1 MEVKLAGM
9 LFGNQNLRGNI
20 SQFKAPIPMAIYCKN
35 KAEQK
40 FTGESAEGFSNNL
53 CNEFYPAPADVGK
66 CITKNSVH
74 HINLSEITLQNDFEL
89 IHSAH
94 RYAENMFVIS
104 VDAFGD
110 LNINLV
116 NSNAKF
122 EVITIKCYFSL
133 IQNSKIKNFSLE
145 KIKEKL
151 SFLFF
156 YKIFKTIVNACIIHE
171 FKKHPSSFSES

>member
-35 KAEQK
+35 NAKQK
-40 FTGESAEGFSNNL
+40 FLGDSAKGFSNNL
-53 CNEFYPAPADVGK
+53 CNQFYPAPADVGK

-74 HINLSEITLQNDFEL
+74 YINLSEITLQNDFEL

-94 RYAENMFVIS
+94 RNAEIMFVIS
-104 VDAFGD
+104 VDVFGD
-110 LNINLV
+110 LNINLF

-122 EVITIKCYFSL
+122 QVNTIKCYFSI
-133 IQNSKIKNFSLE
+133 IQKSI
-145 KIKEKL
+145 
-151 SFLFF
+151 
-156 YKIFKTIVNACIIHE
+156 
-171 FKKHPSSFSES
+171 